1 MGYSK
6 RNLKLESLFTCDLNY
21 FETLVSERE
30 GACKGERKAQISGCT
45 AGREYRRVTEA
56 GNFTTTSGITC
67 INSEKA
73 RKLSKNFG
81 FA

>member
-6 RNLKLESLFTCDLNY
+6 RNLKLEGLFTCDLNY

-30 GACKGERKAQISGCT
+30 GACKRERKAQISGCT
-45 AGREYRRVTEA
+45 VGREYRRVTEA
-56 GNFTTTSGITC
+56 GNLRAISGITC

-73 RKLSKNFG
+73 RKLSKSF
-81 FA
+81 